1 MTGLDQ
7 LFATIAARKGA
18 DASKSYTAKLLAAGV
33 EKCAK
38 KFGEEA
44 TEVVIAAI
52 QQNRTELAKESADI
66 LYHLAVLWAA
76 SGITPEDVYAV
87 LKSREGV
94 SGLDEKAS
102 RPQNLSKT

>member
-1 MTGLDQ
+1 MSEGLDR
-7 LFATIAARKGA
+7 LFATIAARKDA
-18 DASKSYTAKLLAAGV
+18 DPAASYTAKLLAAGV

-44 TEVVIAAI
+44 TEAVIAAI
-52 QQNRTELAKESADI
+52 QKDKVELAKESADV

-87 LKSREGV
+87 LKSREAT
-94 SGLDEKAS
+94 SGLE
-102 RPQNLSKT
+102 

>member
-1 MTGLDQ
+1 MSEGLDR
-7 LFATIAARKGA
+7 LFATIAARKDA
-18 DASKSYTAKLLAAGV
+18 DPAASYTAKLLAAGV

-44 TEVVIAAI
+44 TEAVIAAI
-52 QQNRTELAKESADI
+52 QRDKAELAKESADV

-87 LKSREGV
+87 LKSREAM
-94 SGLDEKAS
+94 SGLEEKAG
-102 RPQNLSKT
+102 RKG

>member
-1 MTGLDQ
+1 MSQGLDR
-7 LFATIAARKGA
+7 LFAAIAARKDA
-18 DASKSYTAKLLAAGV
+18 DPAASYTAKLLAAGV

-44 TEVVIAAI
+44 TEAVIAAI
-52 QQNRTELAKESADI
+52 QKDKVELAKESADV

-87 LKSREGV
+87 LKSREAT
-94 SGLDEKAS
+94 SGLEEKAG
-102 RPQNLSKT
+102 RKG

>member
-1 MTGLDQ
+1 MSEGLDR
-7 LFATIAARKGA
+7 LFATIAARKDA
-18 DASKSYTAKLLAAGV
+18 DPAASYTAKLLAAGV

-44 TEVVIAAI
+44 TEAVIAAI
-52 QQNRTELAKESADI
+52 QKDKVELAKESADV

-87 LKSREGV
+87 LKSREAT
-94 SGLDEKAS
+94 SGLEEKAG
-102 RPQNLSKT
+102 RIG

>member
-1 MTGLDQ
+1 MSEGLDR
-7 LFATIAARKGA
+7 LFAAIAARKDA
-18 DASKSYTAKLLAAGV
+18 DPAASYTAKLLAAGV

-44 TEVVIAAI
+44 TEAVIAAI
-52 QQNRTELAKESADI
+52 QKDKVELAKESADV

-87 LKSREGV
+87 LKSREAM
-94 SGLDEKAS
+94 SGLEEKAG
-102 RPQNLSKT
+102 RKG